1 MKKKIIIGV
10 LIILFIVIGV
20 IIAYKLI
27 EKGVINKENFEFN
40 VENISPT
47 PVNTISNQNNNK
59 SEVDEIME
67 DSTNINVSENN
78 ETAKTFISQLPQE
91 FNMKELNGN
100 EKYVYM
106 DNSLPT
112 NSINPKNIKSG
123 DIMLYGNDCL
133 VIFYK
138 SFDTNYSY
146 TKIGHIEN
154 LPDLENGS
162 IIVKMENL

>member
-59 SEVDEIME
+59 SEVDE
-67 DSTNINVSENN
+67 V
-78 ETAKTFISQLPQE
+78 
-91 FNMKELNGN
+91 
-100 EKYVYM
+100 M
-106 DNSLPT
+106 DNVT
-112 NSINPKNIKSG
+112 NTS
-123 DIMLYGNDCL
+123 
-133 VIFYK
+133 
-138 SFDTNYSY
+138 YSY
-146 TKIGHIEN
+146 TKIGHIDN